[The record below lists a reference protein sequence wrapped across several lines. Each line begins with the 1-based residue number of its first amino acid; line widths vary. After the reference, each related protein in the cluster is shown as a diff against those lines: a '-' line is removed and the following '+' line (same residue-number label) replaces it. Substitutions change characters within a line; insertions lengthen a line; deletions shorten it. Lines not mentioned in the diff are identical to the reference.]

1 MASQRKEIKENIRF
15 KIIRL
20 LGNNPEISTRKI
32 AKEVGISNGAAFYM
46 INALIEKGFVKMEN
60 FLSNPNKSQYAY
72 LLTPKG
78 IKEKTLLTY
87 KFLELKKR
95 EFKELR
101 SEIMLLEEETKAN
114 MDQKT
119 DTINN

>member
-1 MASQRKEIKENIRF
+1 
-15 KIIRL
+15 
-20 LGNNPEISTRKI
+20 
-32 AKEVGISNGAAFYM
+32 
-46 INALIEKGFVKMEN
+46 MEN

-87 KFLELKKR
+87 KFLEQKKR

-114 MDQKT
+114 IDQKT